1 MNDKI
6 YTVEEIRAIVQP
18 ILEKH
23 HIGRAYLFGSYA
35 RGEQT
40 AESDIDVMVLADVS
54 REELSSYKKPFVLL
68 ASELGLCYDIVVTVT
83 LKDTETFNKY
93 SEVVPFYANVK
104 KEGIKIAV

>member
-35 RGEQT
+35 RGE
-40 AESDIDVMVLADVS
+40 AGKESDIDLRVDMAGVKGLDFYVLQD
-54 REELSSYKKPFVLL
+54 ELSAALEKKVDLLHTEHLRSQLGDPWIQHFVRNMKKSEGLL
-68 ASELGLCYDIVVTVT
+68 FAGS
-83 LKDTETFNKY
+83 
-93 SEVVPFYANVK
+93 
-104 KEGIKIAV
+104 